1 MSDPERTSPSRPERP
16 RAEPPRPERPESGPP
31 LHEPSLHEPSL
42 HEPPLHE
49 PSLHG
54 PSLHGPSLPDGRRA
68 TRRPTRRRGRGVA
81 LALLIVVLL
90 AASAAIAAVWSLSP
104 AGVDPEPRTFE
115 VQPGWGGVQ
124 VAEALA
130 EAGLIRSAF
139 AFEAYLRV
147 KGFDRSIGE
156 GLYDLAPSL
165 SVPQVAAALVAG
177 GRPRTVRLVVPE
189 GWRARDVAARLAA
202 NGFGSEAEVAER
214 IARPGEIAPP
224 YLPDD
229 AGLEGYLFP
238 ASYDVPVRAT
248 VDEALR
254 MMVQRFEEEI
264 DGDVA
269 EALLARDLTVHEWVT
284 LASMVQAEA
293 ASDDEMGII
302 AGVFVNR
309 LDLGMALQSDPTVA
323 YGLGKALPELDALA
337 GDLRQDTPYNTYT
350 RPSLPAGPIGNPGTH
365 ALRAVLEPVRHDAD
379 GKPYLYFLH
388 GTDGGTP
395 VFRPNT
401 DLADHNR
408 DVQRFLRDD
417 GRP

>member
-1 MSDPERTSPSRPERP
+1 MSEQERTSPERP
-16 RAEPPRPERPESGPP
+16 GPP
-31 LHEPSLHEPSL
+31 
-42 HEPPLHE
+42 PPDA
-49 PSLHG
+49 PPAAG
-54 PSLHGPSLPDGRRA
+54 
-68 TRRPTRRRGRGVA
+68 RPTRRRGRGVA
-81 LALLIVVLL
+81 LTLLVVVLL
-90 AASAAIAAVWSLSP
+90 VATAAIAAVWSLSP
-104 AGVDPEPRTFE
+104 AGVDPQPRTFE

-124 VAEALA
+124 VAEALG
-130 EAGLIRSAF
+130 EAGLIRSAV

-147 KGFDRSIGE
+147 RGLDRSIGE

-165 SVPQVAAALVAG
+165 SAPQVAAALVAG
-177 GRPRTVRLVVPE
+177 GRPRTARLVVPE
-189 GWRARDVAARLAA
+189 GWRARDVAARIAA

-214 IARPGEIAPP
+214 IARPGELAPP
-224 YLPDD
+224 YLPDG

-248 VDEALR
+248 VDDALTV
-254 MMVQRFEEEI
+254 MVQRFEEEI

-269 EALLARDLTVHEWVT
+269 EALLARELTVHEWVT

-293 ASDDEMGII
+293 ASHDEMGII

-309 LDLGMALQSDPTVA
+309 LDLGMPLQSDPTVA
-323 YGLGKALPELDALA
+323 YGLGKALPELDAVA

-350 RPSLPAGPIGNPGTH
+350 RADLPPGPIGNPGTH
-365 ALRAVLEPVRHDAD
+365 ALRAVLEPVRIDAN
-379 GKPYLYFLH
+379 GEPYLYFLH

-408 DVQRFLRDD
+408 DVQRYLRND